1 MRALLSLSGQV
12 EEVRVED
19 SSNVEASGPKELR
32 FQSTSIQVFVY
43 PCRMRTLQMQQNL
56 LLKLW
61 RRRCRKAS
69 GWLTVQMALALIN
82 YKAKVTK
89 QEERRTQSTFLY
101 KNCHG
106 IKVWNSGLFAGL
118 STALSLDWPVAYIRE
133 SCYAARGPQSCRPG
147 ATCQASR

>member
-89 QEERRTQSTFLY
+89 QEERRTQSTF
-101 KNCHG
+101 
-106 IKVWNSGLFAGL
+106 
-118 STALSLDWPVAYIRE
+118 
-133 SCYAARGPQSCRPG
+133 
-147 ATCQASR
+147 